1 MLKGSYLQFLRAK
14 EKAVD
19 LSLLVKISSI
29 YKHHKKSQPYTS
41 VSVCVRPSVHR
52 KNGRLRQDSK
62 PELHSKAPSLNRHR
76 HADRHTETQTDR
88 HILHTK
94 GLIDKAYLHSHKK
107 KEWLIRPSLQNT
119 TTLGNLKLTALKII
133 PQSHNKSPFKV
144 AIFILKP

>member
-62 PELHSKAPSLNRHR
+62 PELHSKALSLNRHR

-94 GLIDKAYLHSHKK
+94 GLIDKAYLRSHKK
-107 KEWLIRPSLQNT
+107 QE
-119 TTLGNLKLTALKII
+119 
-133 PQSHNKSPFKV
+133 
-144 AIFILKP
+144 